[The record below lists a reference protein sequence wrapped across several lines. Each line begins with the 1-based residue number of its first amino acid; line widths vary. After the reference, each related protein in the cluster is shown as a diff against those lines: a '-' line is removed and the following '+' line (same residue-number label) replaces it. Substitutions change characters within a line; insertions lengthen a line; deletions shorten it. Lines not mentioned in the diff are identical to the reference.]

1 MNVLTVD
8 KVRLAQQGDCE
19 AFIRLVTGME
29 RTLYRLA
36 RSVLRRDEDCADVIQ
51 EAIYKAY
58 CAIHT
63 LREPAYFQTWLC
75 RILLNECH
83 QLASKQKRF
92 IYMEDL
98 PGKSVSSSVETDYEN
113 IDYLDL
119 IEAIDRLE
127 ELHRLV
133 ISLHYFEDMTVKD
146 IAELLDTAEGT
157 IKSRL
162 HRARAALA
170 KVMDNPFE
178 RKCDYETC

>member
-1 MNVLTVD
+1 MLTVD

-58 CAIHT
+58 RAIHT

-133 ISLHYFEDMTVKD
+133 ISLHSASGKNNCIVQSAVFPAEFAAHRFRVQAASHGQDLTEDC
-146 IAELLDTAEGT
+146 IL
-157 IKSRL
+157 
-162 HRARAALA
+162 
-170 KVMDNPFE
+170 
-178 RKCDYETC
+178 